1 MNKLSKEV
9 LTEVEVIYIP
19 KEAIMSPLISQAKV
33 LLTEYNLNCIELPN
47 HQGKYSASVVL
58 WLIHSFDSF
67 KYLFSSPL
75 CLHEQFKFN

>member
-19 KEAIMSPLISQAKV
+19 KEAIMSPLISQAEV

-47 HQGKYSASVVL
+47 HQGKYSVAVVL
-58 WLIHSFDSF
+58 WLIHSFDFF
-67 KYLFSSPL
+67 KYLSSSPF
-75 CLHEQFKFN
+75 CLHEQLNFN